1 MSKFSKDLIEA
12 CLPSSRLWPHRS
24 QLQLQPG
31 RLQKILTKR
40 MQRERTTVQDPIQIV
55 WPCCSMRMFLLST
68 KKVNANETPFNKSS
82 CGYEQNEIPETL
94 VLKGFQALSQPY
106 LQVCSSVAS
115 TNANKDGKVHA
126 SLDFETLFCLF
137 LCFSM
142 CWSSLF
148 FQKQRHFANILAE
161 QPM

>member
-1 MSKFSKDLIEA
+1 MRHVFHLHVCGHTVANSSCSQEGCKKSSPRECNARGQRSKTQY
-12 CLPSSRLWPHRS
+12 RLFGPVVRC
-24 QLQLQPG
+24 
-31 RLQKILTKR
+31 
-40 MQRERTTVQDPIQIV
+40 V
-55 WPCCSMRMFLLST
+55 CFLLST
-68 KKVNANETPFNKSS
+68 KKVNANETSFNKSS